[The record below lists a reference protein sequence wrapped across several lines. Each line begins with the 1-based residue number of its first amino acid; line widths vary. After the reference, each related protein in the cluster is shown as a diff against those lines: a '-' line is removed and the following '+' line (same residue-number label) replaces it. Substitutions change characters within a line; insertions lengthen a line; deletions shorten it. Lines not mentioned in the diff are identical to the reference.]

1 MLTHV
6 GQKERSSARLV
17 GQRSFPLFYLCCT
30 HGHPPRLAH
39 VALPGYCLCCC
50 CGIKELM
57 INTRPFAYSLTLG
70 HTPHSHSLGT
80 CMYVYVSIIKP
91 SKTIEKL
98 IPIELNST
106 PSIHIEGGRWWVVY
120 RQQNRSSLLMV
131 YRKLIPYRF
140 RLQKNSPWMGLG
152 ERIKRMADP
161 PTNNTRITWKC
172 PS

>member
-1 MLTHV
+1 MSV
-6 GQKERSSARLV
+6 RRSGAEQCPTCRPEE
-17 GQRSFPLFYLCCT
+17 FPIILSLLYTRTPTLAGPCCA
-30 HGHPPRLAH
+30 PC
-39 VALPGYCLCCC
+39 YCLCCC
-50 CGIKELM
+50 GGTKELM

-80 CMYVYVSIIKP
+80 CMYVSIIKP

-106 PSIHIEGGRWWVVY
+106 PGIHIEGGWWVVY

-140 RLQKNSPWMGLG
+140 RLQKNSPWTGLG